1 MAKAYDPKT
10 REVIEVG
17 SSFETGLNPE
27 LIAGKTLV
35 PDTTSLGVISASS
48 LNPVT
53 PINVPPP
60 PTSLPIDLTGGQAT
74 IDSLNKLLAQDIA
87 PASAPASLEAMF
99 NKLLPTSGVPEAQ
112 ADVLT
117 KQTSS
122 KAARDRLAAINA
134 QLAGISAETQATP
147 LRLQEE
153 ATGRGVT
160 KAGLAP
166 LEAGELRKIALRALP
181 LQAQALAAQA
191 EVAAA
196 QGDVE
201 LSQQTLAMAQD
212 KLKTIFGLVSQ
223 DVENKYNYFKDLRDK
238 AFQIADKNQQQKFA
252 AVQKEDDR
260 KFTNWQNIINDA
272 QTKASALMSTQ
283 PDLMA
288 KITARVGQSTGFND
302 TNLGADVAKIM
313 EGVVQTVK
321 TGDIGEFKAFFPNVD
336 ITTPAGQQQFLN
348 WKARVGVAGRVGEV
362 TFTDIDLASYAQQ
375 YASTGKI
382 PTGIPKGKF
391 GEVAEAAKEMPKQKG
406 AVIDVNTGVKPDI
419 SDARIDGLAA
429 LYDITLKTQQLKELD
444 KLRIRGITSG
454 TLGKIF
460 GSEAQQRYIDLRTE
474 IIDLLARAR
483 TGAALTASEEK
494 FYSNQLPSRFAKPL
508 FLGVDTQSKIDN
520 FSSKI
525 QGTLD
530 TKLKAN
536 STSIVG
542 FSKVKLGGKEYK
554 VGDII
559 EINGKKGRILADGSI
574 AEI

>member
-238 AFQIADKNQQQKFA
+238 AFQIADKNQQQKL
-252 AVQKEDDR
+252 AVAQKEDDR

-272 QTKASALMSTQ
+272 QTKASALMSTD
-283 PDLMA
+283 PALAA
-288 KITARVGQSTGFND
+288 KISARIGQSSGLND
-302 TNLGADVAKIM
+302 TTLGGDVAALLKQALLKQVRPKVETKSTALLSEDRRNLIGVNLNDEMIFNIEEGVRTIGIDKVLKDDYTDAQKAAIKKVYGIESKEVTQAQLLQAAQAMNAADVEDFFTSRYTEDEINKFAKDA
-313 EGVVQTVK
+313 GFAGLFK
-321 TGDIGEFKAFFPNVD
+321 TRATERANYF
-336 ITTPAGQQQFLN
+336 TSS
-348 WKARVGVAGRVGEV
+348 KARKK
-362 TFTDIDLASYAQQ
+362 LA
-375 YASTGKI
+375 
-382 PTGIPKGKF
+382 
-391 GEVAEAAKEMPKQKG
+391 
-406 AVIDVNTGVKPDI
+406 
-419 SDARIDGLAA
+419 
-429 LYDITLKTQQLKELD
+429 EL
-444 KLRIRGITSG
+444 
-454 TLGKIF
+454 LGKQY
-460 GSEAQQRYIDLRTE
+460 EQR
-474 IIDLLARAR
+474 
-483 TGAALTASEEK
+483 
-494 FYSNQLPSRFAKPL
+494 
-508 FLGVDTQSKIDN
+508 
-520 FSSKI
+520 
-525 QGTLD
+525 
-530 TKLKAN
+530 
-536 STSIVG
+536 G
-542 FSKVKLGGKEYK
+542 FTIK
-554 VGDII
+554 
-559 EINGKKGRILADGSI
+559 
-574 AEI
+574 

>member
-35 PDTTSLGVISASS
+35 PDTTPLGVISASS

-238 AFQIADKNQQQKFA
+238 AFQIADKNQQQKLA
-252 AVQKEDDR
+252 AAQKEDDR

-272 QTKASALMSTQ
+272 QTKASALMSTD
-283 PDLMA
+283 PALAA
-288 KITARVGQSTGFND
+288 KISARIGQSSGLND
-302 TNLGADVAKIM
+302 TTLGGDVAALLKQALLKQVRPKVETKSTALLSEDRRNLIGVNLNDEMIFNIEEGVRTIGIDKVLKDDYTDAQKAAIKKVYGIESKEVTQAQLLQAAQAMNAADVEDFFTSRYTEDEINKFAKDA
-313 EGVVQTVK
+313 GFAGLFK
-321 TGDIGEFKAFFPNVD
+321 TRATERANYF
-336 ITTPAGQQQFLN
+336 TSS
-348 WKARVGVAGRVGEV
+348 KARKK
-362 TFTDIDLASYAQQ
+362 LA
-375 YASTGKI
+375 
-382 PTGIPKGKF
+382 
-391 GEVAEAAKEMPKQKG
+391 
-406 AVIDVNTGVKPDI
+406 
-419 SDARIDGLAA
+419 
-429 LYDITLKTQQLKELD
+429 EL
-444 KLRIRGITSG
+444 
-454 TLGKIF
+454 LGKQY
-460 GSEAQQRYIDLRTE
+460 EQR
-474 IIDLLARAR
+474 
-483 TGAALTASEEK
+483 
-494 FYSNQLPSRFAKPL
+494 
-508 FLGVDTQSKIDN
+508 
-520 FSSKI
+520 
-525 QGTLD
+525 
-530 TKLKAN
+530 
-536 STSIVG
+536 G
-542 FSKVKLGGKEYK
+542 FTIK
-554 VGDII
+554 
-559 EINGKKGRILADGSI
+559 
-574 AEI
+574 

>member
-35 PDTTSLGVISASS
+35 PDTTPLGVISASS

-238 AFQIADKNQQQKFA
+238 AFQIADKNQQQKL
-252 AVQKEDDR
+252 AVAQKEDDR

-272 QTKASALMSTQ
+272 QTKASALMSTD
-283 PDLMA
+283 PALAA
-288 KITARVGQSTGFND
+288 KISARIGQSSGLND
-302 TNLGADVAKIM
+302 TTLGGDVAALLKQALLKQVRPKVETKSTALLSEDRRNLIGVNLNDEMIFNIEEGVRTIGIDKVLKDDYTDAQKAAIKKVYGIESKEVTQAQLLQAAQAMNAADVEDFFTSRYTEDEINKFAKDA
-313 EGVVQTVK
+313 GFAGLFK
-321 TGDIGEFKAFFPNVD
+321 TRATERANYF
-336 ITTPAGQQQFLN
+336 TSS
-348 WKARVGVAGRVGEV
+348 KARKK
-362 TFTDIDLASYAQQ
+362 LA
-375 YASTGKI
+375 
-382 PTGIPKGKF
+382 
-391 GEVAEAAKEMPKQKG
+391 
-406 AVIDVNTGVKPDI
+406 
-419 SDARIDGLAA
+419 
-429 LYDITLKTQQLKELD
+429 EL
-444 KLRIRGITSG
+444 
-454 TLGKIF
+454 LGKQY
-460 GSEAQQRYIDLRTE
+460 EQR
-474 IIDLLARAR
+474 
-483 TGAALTASEEK
+483 
-494 FYSNQLPSRFAKPL
+494 
-508 FLGVDTQSKIDN
+508 
-520 FSSKI
+520 
-525 QGTLD
+525 
-530 TKLKAN
+530 
-536 STSIVG
+536 G
-542 FSKVKLGGKEYK
+542 FTIK
-554 VGDII
+554 
-559 EINGKKGRILADGSI
+559 
-574 AEI
+574 

>member
-35 PDTTSLGVISASS
+35 PDTTPLGVISASS

-238 AFQIADKNQQQKFA
+238 AFQIADKNQQQKLA
-252 AVQKEDDR
+252 AAQKEDDR

-272 QTKASALMSTQ
+272 QTKASALMSTD
-283 PDLMA
+283 PALAA
-288 KITARVGQSTGFND
+288 KISARVGQSTGIND
-302 TNLGADVAKIM
+302 TNLGVDVAKLM
-313 EGVVQTVK
+313 EGV
-321 TGDIGEFKAFFPNVD
+321 KAKP
-336 ITTPAGQQQFLN
+336 ISETPALYVPGSNPTVDNWARLIISGQAKITDVPNPKGSTMRSDVTNAIATSGQLLLSDKDREKLSTLDTAFNVYETIKGLSEKINTFGVGGRITGALSRYVGGKTQFN
-348 WKARVGVAGRVGEV
+348 
-362 TFTDIDLASYAQQ
+362 TDIARYDAARQGFVSNVARTLGEKGTLAEGDVQRA
-375 YASTGKI
+375 I
-382 PTGIPKGKF
+382 NNLPTVNDTKA
-391 GEVAEAAKEMPKQKG
+391 VAEGKLETLRTILQGAKDSIIQKSTEPL
-406 AVIDVNTGVKPDI
+406 TG
-419 SDARIDGLAA
+419 
-429 LYDITLKTQQLKELD
+429 T
-444 KLRIRGITSG
+444 TSG
-454 TLGKIF
+454 TIQTFVSGITQT
-460 GSEAQQRYIDLRTE
+460 STPATPEALR
-474 IIDLLARAR
+474 
-483 TGAALTASEEK
+483 
-494 FYSNQLPSRFAKPL
+494 AKY
-508 FLGVDTQSKIDN
+508 N
-520 FSSKI
+520 
-525 QGTLD
+525 
-530 TKLKAN
+530 
-536 STSIVG
+536 
-542 FSKVKLGGKEYK
+542 Y
-554 VGDII
+554 
-559 EINGKKGRILADGSI
+559 
-574 AEI
+574 